1 MHCTHCDVETVAFA
15 VAPSLREYAP
25 DESDAAAI
33 CPQCLRVVSATEG
46 PMEPS
51 FDTLGSSFPQG
62 EAGVA
67 MALLVG
73 LLDSLALNRRAI
85 EDVAAHVER
94 HGADVFLTL
103 DRLATT
109 TAAPSLD
116 LDRRLA
122 QLHSVLD

>member
-1 MHCTHCDVETVAFA
+1 MHCTHCDVETVTFA
-15 VAPSLREYAP
+15 VPPALRAHAP
-25 DESDAAAI
+25 DESDAASI

-46 PMEPS
+46 PVDSSFDALGPS
-51 FDTLGSSFPQG
+51 FPHG

-73 LLDSLALNRRAI
+73 LLDSIALNRRAI
-85 EDVAAHVER
+85 EDVAAHAER

-103 DRLATT
+103 DRLAAT
-109 TAAPSLD
+109 TADPSLD
-116 LDRRLA
+116 LNRRLV